1 MARNLNY
8 RNARL
13 AAISFAVAGVMV
25 GASFAAVPLYRAF
38 CQATGFA
45 GTPKIAESAPEKMLE
60 RKIVVRFNADVDKSL
75 AWKFAAVEDSIELRV
90 GETRLAFYRAENLSG
105 RAITGTATFNVT
117 PLKAAQYFN
126 KIDCFCFTEQRLEA
140 GAAADMPVSFFI
152 DPAIAN
158 DPNLSEV
165 TTITLSY
172 MFYESGDDADRNL
185 RASKTPTET
194 DG

>member
-105 RAITGTATFNVT
+105 RAITGTATQTT
-117 PLKAAQYFN
+117 PDMNSWLSRAKSRRRISITSAA
-126 KIDCFCFTEQRLEA
+126 
-140 GAAADMPVSFFI
+140 SWS
-152 DPAIAN
+152 
-158 DPNLSEV
+158 LSV
-165 TTITLSY
+165 IVFSV
-172 MFYESGDDADRNL
+172 
-185 RASKTPTET
+185 
-194 DG
+194 